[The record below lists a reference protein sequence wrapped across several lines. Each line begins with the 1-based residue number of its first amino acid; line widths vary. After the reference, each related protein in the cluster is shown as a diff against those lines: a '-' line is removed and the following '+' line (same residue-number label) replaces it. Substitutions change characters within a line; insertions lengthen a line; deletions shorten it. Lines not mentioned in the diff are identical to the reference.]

1 MVLAALA
8 GGGAEDRHVAR
19 APSSA
24 SALSLAANPA
34 PDHMARAATDA
45 TWYQHCARGDCGHIY
60 LANPTNQ
67 RRHPR
72 QRTPADFVNESQ
84 LLDVQPTRGRSEELE
99 GRSIVGEP
107 NAYRQ
112 LGIEPSLTGIGRHY
126 GTNRHT
132 VARY

>member
-1 MVLAALA
+1 
-8 GGGAEDRHVAR
+8 
-19 APSSA
+19 
-24 SALSLAANPA
+24 
-34 PDHMARAATDA
+34 
-45 TWYQHCARGDCGHIY
+45 

-72 QRTPADFVNESQ
+72 QRTPAGFVNESQ

-112 LGIEPSLTGIGRHY
+112 LGIEPNLTGIGRHY

>member
-1 MVLAALA
+1 
-8 GGGAEDRHVAR
+8 
-19 APSSA
+19 
-24 SALSLAANPA
+24 
-34 PDHMARAATDA
+34 
-45 TWYQHCARGDCGHIY
+45 

-67 RRHPR
+67 RRYPR
-72 QRTPADFVNESQ
+72 QRTPAGFVNESQ

-112 LGIEPSLTGIGRHY
+112 LGIEPNLTGIGHRY